1 MDSDRAVRRDWV
13 AHDRERDVNNEMA
26 RYFRVS
32 EVDPDTF
39 ERIAGEMLPDD
50 CQEARVLDDDG
61 SLYIAVDES
70 EVDSIH
76 FALSVLDNESEVK
89 K

>member
-1 MDSDRAVRRDWV
+1 MDSDCALWCDRV

-32 EVDPDTF
+32 EVDPGTF

-70 EVDSIH
+70 EVDGIH